1 MEDNNAT
8 LWKGGVFNQQD
19 IKIKQFETVLKLVI
33 NGTHL
38 LKGLRSDAFSC
49 NNIPSM

>member
-1 MEDNNAT
+1 MLLCE
-8 LWKGGVFNQQD
+8 KGECLINK

-38 LKGLRSDAFSC
+38 LRGLRSDAFSC
-49 NNIPSM
+49 NNIPSI

>member
-1 MEDNNAT
+1 MLLCE
-8 LWKGGVFNQQD
+8 KGVFNQQD

-33 NGTHL
+33 NDTHL

-49 NNIPSM
+49 NNIPSI